1 MCASVL
7 TLLRIR
13 RSIIGYVKET
23 AMPEVAVIYLA
34 ANGIGV
40 LRLRPMGYRSIGSH
54 VCNTMNQP
62 N

>member
-1 MCASVL
+1 
-7 TLLRIR
+7 
-13 RSIIGYVKET
+13 
-23 AMPEVAVIYLA
+23 MPEVAVIYLA

-54 VCNTMNQP
+54 VCNSMNGQ